1 MQKTNYKLGY
11 DLFGLPAY
19 AFGLEDEPMNPGGD
33 PTGNPLGEDD
43 DDDEPKEPVTTDR
56 FQEFERFY
64 RRNMVVISL
73 VQFLIII
80 LLLIRILNK

>member
-1 MQKTNYKLGY
+1 MQKTNYVLDY
-11 DLFGLPAY
+11 DMFGLPAY

-33 PTGNPLGEDD
+33 PTGGALGEE
-43 DDDEPKEPVTTDR
+43 DDDEPTEPVTTDQ
-56 FQEFERFY
+56 FKEFERFY
-64 RRNMVVISL
+64 RQNMVVISI